1 MFRPYLKT
9 QTKLPSQFSSEVR
22 ARHRFRQGLVK
33 IRNFFAKLEWK
44 QTFSWDDIFY
54 NLIWN
59 LEIIRFVTDSVVSSS
74 PWLFWTYSMI
84 IPNRIEVDFSI
95 ASVIWFLLDRFCIKV
110 SIENQQDNFFIPS
123 IEGQKDAVWD
133 ICHLTMTI
141 LIIKKDICQ
150 AWWTIQSDPVQIFYT
165 HLRILSLLM
174 YVSYPTDLIYDWL
187 FVNWSSSMCL
197 PSYISGV
204 FLAFLW
210 CILATV

>member
-9 QTKLPSQFSSEVR
+9 QTKLVSVLIKGPRSPSFQVR
-22 ARHRFRQGLVK
+22 FGENSKFLSDIGMK
-33 IRNFFAKLEWK
+33 TNFFMEIWHISSFLQLE
-44 QTFSWDDIFY
+44 
-54 NLIWN
+54 

-74 PWLFWTYSMI
+74 PWLFWTYSVI
-84 IPNRIEVDFSI
+84 IPNYIEVYFSI
-95 ASVIWFLLDRFCIKV
+95 ASVIWFLLDRFFIKV

-123 IEGQKDAVWD
+123 IEGKSDAVWD

-141 LIIKKDICQ
+141 LSIKKDICQ

-187 FVNWSSSMCL
+187 FVN
-197 PSYISGV
+197 
-204 FLAFLW
+204 
-210 CILATV
+210 